1 MHEFLHILEHSLLDS
16 IKLLPFLFIAFFI
29 IELIEHKLSEK
40 SKKVISKSGKYG
52 PILGSLLGL
61 IPQCG
66 FSVVATNLYITRI
79 LSLGTLISVY
89 LSTSDEMLV
98 ILLSR
103 NASISTILPLLGTK
117 FIVGLIS
124 GFIIDF
130 LLRNKKKEKQTYS
143 ICEDEHCGCEEE
155 ENLLK
160 SSLIHTIKTFI
171 FIFKATFIITLVF
184 ELFGEEYLSKLL
196 LKDTLISPFITS
208 LIGLI
213 PNCASSVILT
223 ELYLSN
229 SINFASEISGLLTG
243 SGVAILV
250 LFKSNK
256 NIKENLTI
264 LSLVYGIGVITGIII
279 TLITYIIKDYIS
291 SLFIIINKY

>member
-1 MHEFLHILEHSLLDS
+1 MHELLHSLEHSLLDS
-16 IKLLPFLFIAFFI
+16 IKLLPFLFLAFLI
-29 IELIEHKLSEK
+29 IELIEHKLSNK
-40 SKKVISKSGKYG
+40 TKKIISKSGKLG

-79 LSLGTLISVY
+79 VSLGTLISIY
-89 LSTSDEMLV
+89 LSTSDEMLI
-98 ILLSR
+98 ILLSK
-103 NASISTILPLLGTK
+103 NAPISTILPLLLVK
-117 FIVGLIS
+117 FIIGMLS
-124 GFIIDF
+124 GFVIDF
-130 LLRNKKKEKQTYS
+130 IFRNKNKKKETYS
-143 ICEDEHCGCEEE
+143 ICKEEHCGCEHE
-155 ENLLK
+155 ENLFK

-171 FIFKATFIITLVF
+171 FIFIATFIITYVF

-229 SINFASEISGLLTG
+229 SINFASIVSGLLTG

-256 NIKENLTI
+256 NIKENLSI
-264 LSLVYGIGVITGIII
+264 LGLVYGIGVITGIII
-279 TLITYIIKDYIS
+279 SIISYII
-291 SLFIIINKY
+291 

>member
-1 MHEFLHILEHSLLDS
+1 MHEFLHILEHSFLDS

-29 IELIEHKLSEK
+29 IELIEHKLSDK

-79 LSLGTLISVY
+79 LSLGTLISIY

-143 ICEDEHCGCEEE
+143 ICVDEHCGCEEE

-171 FIFKATFIITLVF
+171 FIFIATFIITLVF
-184 ELFGEEYLSKLL
+184 ELFGEEYLSKIL

-229 SINFASEISGLLTG
+229 SINFASIISGLLTG

-279 TLITYIIKDYIS
+279 TLITYII
-291 SLFIIINKY
+291 

>member
-29 IELIEHKLSEK
+29 IELIEHKLSDK

-143 ICEDEHCGCEEE
+143 ICEDEHCGCEDE

-171 FIFKATFIITLVF
+171 FIFIATFIITLVF

-229 SINFASEISGLLTG
+229 SINFASIISGLLTG

-279 TLITYIIKDYIS
+279 TLITYII
-291 SLFIIINKY
+291 

>member
-79 LSLGTLISVY
+79 LSLGTLISIY

-117 FIVGLIS
+117 FLVGLIS

-171 FIFKATFIITLVF
+171 FIFIATFIITLVF

-229 SINFASEISGLLTG
+229 SINFASVISGLLTG

-279 TLITYIIKDYIS
+279 TLITYII
-291 SLFIIINKY
+291 

>member
-1 MHEFLHILEHSLLDS
+1 MHELLHSLEHSLLDS
-16 IKLLPFLFIAFFI
+16 IKLLPFLFLAFLI
-29 IELIEHKLSEK
+29 IELIEHKLSNK
-40 SKKVISKSGKYG
+40 TKKIISKSGKLG

-79 LSLGTLISVY
+79 VSLGTLISIY
-89 LSTSDEMLV
+89 LSTSDEMLI
-98 ILLSR
+98 ILLSK
-103 NASISTILPLLGTK
+103 NAPISTILPLLLVK
-117 FIVGLIS
+117 FIIGMLS
-124 GFIIDF
+124 GFVIDF
-130 LLRNKKKEKQTYS
+130 IFRNKNKKKETYS
-143 ICEDEHCGCEEE
+143 ICKEEHCGCEHE
-155 ENLLK
+155 ENLFK

-171 FIFKATFIITLVF
+171 FIFIATFIITYVF
-184 ELFGEEYLSKLL
+184 ELFGEDYLSKIL

-229 SINFASEISGLLTG
+229 SINFASIISGLLTG

-256 NIKENLTI
+256 NIKENLSI
-264 LSLVYGIGVITGIII
+264 LGLVYGIGVITGIII
-279 TLITYIIKDYIS
+279 SIISYII
-291 SLFIIINKY
+291 

>member
-1 MHEFLHILEHSLLDS
+1 MHELLHSLEHSLLDS
-16 IKLLPFLFIAFFI
+16 IKLLPFLFLAFLI
-29 IELIEHKLSEK
+29 IELIEHKLSNK
-40 SKKVISKSGKYG
+40 TKKIISKSGKLG

-79 LSLGTLISVY
+79 VSLGTLISIY
-89 LSTSDEMLV
+89 LSTSDEMLI
-98 ILLSR
+98 ILLSK
-103 NASISTILPLLGTK
+103 NAPISTILPLLLVK
-117 FIVGLIS
+117 FIIGMLS
-124 GFIIDF
+124 GFVIDF
-130 LLRNKKKEKQTYS
+130 IFRNKNKKKETYS
-143 ICEDEHCGCEEE
+143 ICKEEHCGCEHE
-155 ENLLK
+155 ENLFK

-171 FIFKATFIITLVF
+171 FIFIATFIITYVF

-229 SINFASEISGLLTG
+229 SINFASIISGLLTG

-256 NIKENLTI
+256 NIKENLSI
-264 LSLVYGIGVITGIII
+264 LGLVYGIGVITGIII
-279 TLITYIIKDYIS
+279 SIISYII
-291 SLFIIINKY
+291 

>member
-1 MHEFLHILEHSLLDS
+1 MHEFLHILEHSFIDS
-16 IKLLPFLFIAFFI
+16 IKLLPFLFIAFLI
-29 IELIEHKLSEK
+29 IELIEHKLSNK
-40 SKKVISKSGKYG
+40 SKKTISKSGKFG
-52 PILGSLLGL
+52 PIIGSLLGL

-66 FSVVATNLYITRI
+66 FSVVATNLYVTRI
-79 LSLGTLISVY
+79 LSLGTLISIY

-98 ILLSR
+98 ILLSK
-103 NASISTILPLLGTK
+103 NASLNTILPLLGIK
-117 FIVGLIS
+117 FLIGMIS

-143 ICEDEHCGCEEE
+143 ICTDEHCGCEE

-160 SSLIHTIKTFI
+160 SSLIHTLKTFI
-171 FIFKATFIITLVF
+171 FIIIATFIITLIF
-184 ELFGEEYLSKLL
+184 ELYGEEYLSKLL

-229 SINFASEISGLLTG
+229 SINFASIISGLLTG

-256 NIKENLTI
+256 NLKENLTI

-279 TLITYIIKDYIS
+279 TLITYII
-291 SLFIIINKY
+291 

>member
-1 MHEFLHILEHSLLDS
+1 MHAIIHSLKHSFIDS

-29 IELIEHKLSEK
+29 IELIEHKLSDK
-40 SKKVISKSGKYG
+40 SKDVISKSGKFG
-52 PILGSLLGL
+52 PILGSILGL

-66 FSVVATNLYITRI
+66 FSVIATNLYITRI
-79 LSLGTLISVY
+79 LSLGTLISIY

-103 NASISTILPLLGTK
+103 NTSIKTILPLLLVK
-117 FIVGLIS
+117 FFVGIIS

-130 LLRNKKKEKQTYS
+130 ILRNKNKKQVTYS

-155 ENLLK
+155 ENLFK

-171 FIFKATFIITLVF
+171 FIFIVTFIITIIF
-184 ELFGEEYLSKLL
+184 ELFGEEYLSKIL
-196 LKDTLISPFITS
+196 LKDTLLSPFITS

-223 ELYLSN
+223 ELYLSGA
-229 SINFASEISGLLTG
+229 INFASIISGLLTG

-250 LFKSNK
+250 LFKTNK
-256 NIKENLTI
+256 NLKENLNI
-264 LSLVYGIGVITGIII
+264 LGLVYIIGVLTGI
-279 TLITYIIKDYIS
+279 LITIISYII
-291 SLFIIINKY
+291 

>member
-29 IELIEHKLSEK
+29 IELIEHKLSDK

-79 LSLGTLISVY
+79 LSLGTLISIY

-155 ENLLK
+155 ENLFK

-171 FIFKATFIITLVF
+171 FIFIATFIITLVF

-229 SINFASEISGLLTG
+229 SINFASIISGLLTG

-279 TLITYIIKDYIS
+279 TLIAYII
-291 SLFIIINKY
+291 

>member
-1 MHEFLHILEHSLLDS
+1 MHELLHSLEHSLLDS
-16 IKLLPFLFIAFFI
+16 IKLLPFLFLAFLI
-29 IELIEHKLSEK
+29 IELIEHKLSNK
-40 SKKVISKSGKYG
+40 TKKIISKSGKLG

-79 LSLGTLISVY
+79 VSLGTLISIY
-89 LSTSDEMLV
+89 LSTSDEMLI
-98 ILLSR
+98 ILLSK
-103 NASISTILPLLGTK
+103 NAPISTILPLLLVK
-117 FIVGLIS
+117 FIIGMLS
-124 GFIIDF
+124 GFVIDF
-130 LLRNKKKEKQTYS
+130 IFRNKNKKKETYS
-143 ICEDEHCGCEEE
+143 ICKEEHCGCEHE
-155 ENLLK
+155 ENLFK

-171 FIFKATFIITLVF
+171 FIFIATFIITYVF
-184 ELFGEEYLSKLL
+184 ELFGEEYLSKIL

-229 SINFASEISGLLTG
+229 SINFASIISGLLTG

-256 NIKENLTI
+256 NIKENLSI
-264 LSLVYGIGVITGIII
+264 LGLVYGIGVITGIII
-279 TLITYIIKDYIS
+279 SIISYII
-291 SLFIIINKY
+291 